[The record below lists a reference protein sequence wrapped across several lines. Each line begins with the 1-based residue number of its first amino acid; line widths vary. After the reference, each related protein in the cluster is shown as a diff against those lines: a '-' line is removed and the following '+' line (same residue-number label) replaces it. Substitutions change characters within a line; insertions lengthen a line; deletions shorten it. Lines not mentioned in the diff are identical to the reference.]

1 MGKPGSSEENA
12 MTGAREMTF
21 LLAEPERRVLR
32 AIAAKLPRA
41 VGPNHL
47 TALGVVGAVGA
58 GVGYA
63 LSSASVAW
71 LWLASAML
79 AVNWF
84 GDSLDGTLAR
94 VRKAERPRYGYY
106 LDHVVD
112 AVNTTMVGLGLG
124 FSPYVRLEFAL
135 ILVIAFLTLAIN
147 VYLET
152 AVFGKF
158 RISYA
163 GLGPTE
169 GRIILILGNTLLF
182 FATGHLGWLESW
194 VQVTA
199 NAVVVFLSL
208 GMFTVLLIR
217 FGKNLRQL
225 AKLEPKK
232 A

>member
-1 MGKPGSSEENA
+1 

-41 VGPNHL
+41 VRPNHL
-47 TALGVVGAVGA
+47 TALGVVGALGA

-71 LWLASAML
+71 LWLASGML

-169 GRIILILGNTLLF
+169 GRIILIVGNTLLF

-199 NAVVVFLSL
+199 NVVVVFLSL

-232 A
+232 I

>member
-1 MGKPGSSEENA
+1 

>member
-1 MGKPGSSEENA
+1 
-12 MTGAREMTF
+12 
-21 LLAEPERRVLR
+21 
-32 AIAAKLPRA
+32 
-41 VGPNHL
+41 
-47 TALGVVGAVGA
+47 
-58 GVGYA
+58 
-63 LSSASVAW
+63 
-71 LWLASAML
+71 ML

-124 FSPYVRLEFAL
+124 VSPYVRLEFAL

-169 GRIILILGNTLLF
+169 GRIILILFNTLLF

-194 VQVTA
+194 VRVTA
-199 NAVVVFLSL
+199 NVVVVFLSL

-217 FGKNLRQL
+217 FGKNLRRL
-225 AKLEPKK
+225 AELEPKK

>member
-1 MGKPGSSEENA
+1 

-32 AIAAKLPRA
+32 AIAAKLPGA
-41 VGPNHL
+41 VRPNHL
-47 TALGVVGAVGA
+47 TALGVVGALGA

-71 LWLASAML
+71 LWLASGML

-112 AVNTTMVGLGLG
+112 AINTTVVGLGLG

-169 GRIILILGNTLLF
+169 GRIILIVGNTLLF

-199 NAVVVFLSL
+199 NVVVVFLSL

-225 AKLEPKK
+225 AKLEPKEI
-232 A
+232 

>member
-1 MGKPGSSEENA
+1 
-12 MTGAREMTF
+12 MTGTREMTF
-21 LLAEPERRVLR
+21 LLAEPERRALR
-32 AIAAKLPRA
+32 ALAARLPQA
-41 VGPNHL
+41 VRSNHL

-58 GVGYA
+58 GLGYA
-63 LSSASVAW
+63 LSSVSVAW

-112 AVNTTMVGLGLG
+112 AVNTTVVGLGIG
-124 FSPYVRLEFAL
+124 FSPYVRLELAL
-135 ILVIAFLTLAIN
+135 LLVIAFLTLAIN

-163 GLGPTE
+163 RLGPTE
-169 GRIILILGNTLLF
+169 ARIILILGNTLLF
-182 FATGHLGWLESW
+182 FAAGHFGWLE
-194 VQVTA
+194 VGVRVAA
-199 NAVVVFLSL
+199 NAVVAFLCI
-208 GMFTVLLIR
+208 GMFAVLVIR
-217 FGKNLRQL
+217 FGENLRRL
-225 AKLEPKK
+225 AKLEPRKI
-232 A
+232 

>member
-1 MGKPGSSEENA
+1 
-12 MTGAREMTF
+12 MTF

-32 AIAAKLPRA
+32 AIAAKLPGA
-41 VGPNHL
+41 VRPNHL
-47 TALGVVGAVGA
+47 TALGVVGALGA

-71 LWLASAML
+71 LWLASGML

-112 AVNTTMVGLGLG
+112 AVNTTVVGLGLG

-169 GRIILILGNTLLF
+169 GRIILIVGNTLLF

-199 NAVVVFLSL
+199 NVVVVFLSL

-225 AKLEPKK
+225 AKLEPKEI
-232 A
+232 

>member
-1 MGKPGSSEENA
+1 
-12 MTGAREMTF
+12 MTF

-41 VGPNHL
+41 VRPNHL

-169 GRIILILGNTLLF
+169 GRLILIVGNTLLF

-217 FGKNLRQL
+217 FGKNLRHL

-232 A
+232 V

>member
-1 MGKPGSSEENA
+1 

-32 AIAAKLPRA
+32 AIAARLPGA
-41 VGPNHL
+41 VRPNHL
-47 TALGVVGAVGA
+47 TALGVVGALGA

-71 LWLASAML
+71 LWLASGML

-112 AVNTTMVGLGLG
+112 AINTTVVGLGLG

-169 GRIILILGNTLLF
+169 GRIILIVGNTLLF

-199 NAVVVFLSL
+199 NVVVVFLSL

-225 AKLEPKK
+225 AKLEPKEI
-232 A
+232 

>member
-1 MGKPGSSEENA
+1 

-41 VGPNHL
+41 VRPNHL

-58 GVGYA
+58 GLGYA
-63 LSSASVAW
+63 LSSVSVAW
-71 LWLASAML
+71 LWLASVML

-124 FSPYVRLEFAL
+124 FSPYIRLEFAL

-182 FATGHLGWLESW
+182 FAAGHLGWLESW
-194 VQVTA
+194 VQVAA

-208 GMFTVLLIR
+208 GMFAVLLIR

-232 A
+232 V